1 GVRSN
6 VHGILVLWHSHRDRS
21 GAHISGKTRDY
32 RRAFF
37 QFNWIYR
44 FLKEC
49 YLIIKMKLEVWN
61 RHVLLRRE
69 MMLRLALEDRQNNI
83 ELGRQNN
90 RYGDIFI
97 IEPNSQEAA
106 RIREQLEKDEKD
118 LPSYDE
124 VMRMCNLTTPTAAAA
139 TGTLPTPPAMETT
152 AIGIAALPA
161 PPYSETD
168 PNPNSIVVSASALE
182 SAPSTSRAAQIPT

>member
-1 GVRSN
+1 MYTEFWFC
-6 VHGILVLWHSHRDRS
+6 GILIGIALVLIFR
-21 GAHISGKTRDY
+21 
-32 RRAFF
+32 
-37 QFNWIYR
+37 
-44 FLKEC
+44 EC

-69 MMLRLALEDRQNNI
+69 MMLRRALEDRQNNI

-90 RYGDIFI
+90 RYGDIFF

-139 TGTLPTPPAMETT
+139 ASPSLPTSPVVETGP
-152 AIGIAALPA
+152 IGIVALPA

-168 PNPNSIVVSASALE
+168 PNPSSIVVSPSALE
-182 SAPSTSRAAQIPT
+182 SAPSTSRAAQIPA

>member
-1 GVRSN
+1 SN

-21 GAHISGKTRDY
+21 GASFSGKPRVY
-32 RRAFF
+32 CGALP
-37 QFNWIYR
+37 FNSIYR

-83 ELGRQNN
+83 ELGRQNS
-90 RYGDIFI
+90 RYGDIFF

-139 TGTLPTPPAMETT
+139 STAAPASPPVMETT

-168 PNPNSIVVSASALE
+168 PNPDSIIVSPSALE
-182 SAPSTSRAAQIPT
+182 SAPSTSRAAQIPA

>member
-1 GVRSN
+1 MAIGLY
-6 VHGILVLWHSHRDRS
+6 ICIALLVLAFIVFAKILTLAITSATRRRTNIS
-21 GAHISGKTRDY
+21 ICFASCFLAHISNNPPR
-32 RRAFF
+32 
-37 QFNWIYR
+37 QQS
-44 FLKEC
+44 
-49 YLIIKMKLEVWN
+49 
-61 RHVLLRRE
+61 
-69 MMLRLALEDRQNNI
+69 DRQNNI

-90 RYGDIFI
+90 RYGDIFF

-139 TGTLPTPPAMETT
+139 ASPSVPTSPVVETGP
-152 AIGIAALPA
+152 IGIVALPA

-168 PNPNSIVVSASALE
+168 PNPSSIVVSPSALE
-182 SAPSTSRAAQIPT
+182 SAPSTSRAAQIPA